1 MSDDL
6 PHVLLATGADFTAQ
20 ALTAHYLVLAISRQ
34 EIERGHVG
42 DAADRLL
49 QITDDPALAL
59 HAVDRLVLWVS
70 GYDDDPR
77 ELGQIPEVRA
87 FFQALHAHWPY
98 WLAYLNE
105 EGGQLPLL
113 LSLLVPMRLVAVRG
127 DQAGWAPLSQAQ
139 CDACVTGL
147 ARAYTMWA
155 AQHGLPAAAVSARL
169 AYLQTVVA
177 TPRPSA

>member
-1 MSDDL
+1 MSDDH
-6 PHVLLATGADFTAQ
+6 PHVQLATGADFTAQ
-20 ALTAHYLVLAISRQ
+20 AMSAHYLVLAISRK

-42 DAADRLL
+42 DAVDRLL

-59 HAVDRLVLWVS
+59 HAVDRLMLWVS

-87 FFQALHAHWPY
+87 FFEALHAHWPY

-105 EGGQLPLL
+105 EGAQLPLL
-113 LSLLVPMRLVAVRG
+113 LSLLVPMRLVQVHG
-127 DQAGWAPLSQAQ
+127 GLAGWMPVSQAE
-139 CDACVTGL
+139 CDTCVTGL

-155 AQHGLPAAAVSARL
+155 AQHGLPTAAVSARL

-177 TPRPSA
+177 TSRPSA